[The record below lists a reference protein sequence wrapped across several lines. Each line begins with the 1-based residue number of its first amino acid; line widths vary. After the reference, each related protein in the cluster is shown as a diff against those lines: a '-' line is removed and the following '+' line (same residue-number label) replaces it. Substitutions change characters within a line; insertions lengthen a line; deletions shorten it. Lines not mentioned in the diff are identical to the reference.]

1 MQLNKMLHDRLCV
14 QIVKKASKRLK
25 HIIELIDKEAKPY
38 EYENNELR
46 VEIEKIRYMIDNLKL
61 DLDTC
66 VKKSKTYIV
75 NKILSLKEI
84 ETEKFDKIREN
95 RNFIESV
102 YAESNTFDDVISDE
116 YYDLFPGYF

>member
-75 NKILSLKEI
+75 NKILSLKEM
-84 ETEKFDKIREN
+84 ESEKNNKIREN
-95 RNFIESV
+95 RKFITNVFIESG
-102 YAESNTFDDVISDE
+102 TFENVLSDE
-116 YYDLFPGYF
+116 YYDLFSGYF